1 MKKEAKQKKVAE
13 YTRPCREVICP
24 FCDHRFM
31 WMGSL
36 VSPQPTYYYVSK
48 KTKEDVYDTVCPQCG
63 EEIILEPHVLLGVAP
78 GEGRYDRIGIR
89 GI

>member
-1 MKKEAKQKKVAE
+1 MKKEAKQKKVSE

-48 KTKEDVYDTVCPQCG
+48 KTKEDVYDTVCPTIRDEILDCLEMNCRGG
-63 EEIILEPHVLLGVAP
+63 E
-78 GEGRYDRIGIR
+78 
-89 GI
+89 

>member
-1 MKKEAKQKKVAE
+1 MKTKTKQVKSTE
-13 YTRPCREVICP
+13 YIKPCREVICP

-31 WMGSL
+31 WLGFL
-36 VSPQPTYYYVSK
+36 VSPQPTYYYRNK
-48 KTKEDVYDTVCPQCG
+48 ETKEGAYDAVCPQCG

-78 GEGRYDRIGIR
+78 CEDKYEKIGFR

>member
-1 MKKEAKQKKVAE
+1 MQKKSKQEKVAE
-13 YTRPCREVICP
+13 YTMPCREVICP
-24 FCDHRFM
+24 FCNHRFM
-31 WMGSL
+31 WVGSL

-48 KTKEDVYDTVCPQCG
+48 KTKEDAYDTVCPQCG